1 METILQKWNLK
12 NKFLQVINHK
22 LLILQGVK
30 TINLK
35 KFGLITASQCH
46 FVLAFSC
53 QKTLFIFKAFSSSIL
68 ASFSCYDK
76 AYVQPLLLIAKSI
89 ASNIAAEAET

>member
-1 METILQKWNLK
+1 LDSSLLHSAIL
-12 NKFLQVINHK
+12 FLLFLAKK
-22 LLILQGVK
+22 LYL
-30 TINLK
+30 
-35 KFGLITASQCH
+35 
-46 FVLAFSC
+46 
-53 QKTLFIFKAFSSSIL
+53 FKAFSSSIL